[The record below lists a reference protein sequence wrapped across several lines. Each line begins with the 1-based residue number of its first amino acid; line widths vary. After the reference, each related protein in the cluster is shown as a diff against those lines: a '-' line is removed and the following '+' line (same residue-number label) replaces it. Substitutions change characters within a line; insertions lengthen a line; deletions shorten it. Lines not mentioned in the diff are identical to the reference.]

1 LNPGWIWHAFLVG
14 TGGFVGSLCRFAV
27 GGLVYR
33 LMPDAPLPYG
43 TLAVN
48 LIGCF
53 AIGVLGGWGDGRG
66 AIGTEWR
73 LLLFLGL
80 LGGFTTFS
88 AFGYETMALLRDAAH
103 LRAVLNVAFHLVA
116 GLGAVWAGYAIGR

>member
-1 LNPGWIWHAFLVG
+1 MNPGWIWHAFLVG

-88 AFGYETMALLRDAAH
+88 AFGYETMALAREVTVPSAA
-103 LRAVLNVAFHLVA
+103 LNVVLHLGA
-116 GLGAVWAGYAIGR
+116 GLTAVWAGASVFR